1 MGECNRI
8 VYIQHKFING
18 IMHVNDTGGSAANAR
33 YRPPA
38 IQDGRRTNESC
49 AAPYVSCTAAI
60 GWTVLRTLITLTA
73 ARDVKPRLANATVR
87 IRSVHRARVRCREV
101 CVTRW
106 QRSHAENA
114 TTTAKAERSIPNA
127 RDDASRARRRALHT
141 RPRSTFETASRR
153 TCRNV
158 YIFGVLGEQRR
169 VKGRESRT
177 RGQGEGGKCVWCDTH
192 TRKERRRTT

>member
-127 RDDASRARRRALHT
+127 R
-141 RPRSTFETASRR
+141 
-153 TCRNV
+153 
-158 YIFGVLGEQRR
+158 RR
-169 VKGRESRT
+169 VASTTSRVAHSSEIYVRDRVSPHVSKRIYFRCT
-177 RGQGEGGKCVWCDTH
+177 R
-192 TRKERRRTT
+192 